1 MTNIYNYKYLPRPPR
16 AWTRVNNRCTYDT
29 EYNEGY
35 DPLIFQRVAQI
46 NKGNVLQY
54 KKNSSNLTKNQRYSQ
69 IAKGLWTNRTKTWA
83 TQSDI
88 YTNPNTT
95 SLKRVAYVEYSR
107 PDVKDPFNCPN
118 ANFKDGGTLICGTY
132 QNPCTGEISETTITP
147 KYYPSSDSDVPGPI
161 KLLYWNPRLQTWYP
175 KTTLTMNNSGNKWPV
190 NYKLFTSAIKPNPP
204 ILSIENKTLNSIE
217 ISWVQEKSDCIPVT
231 NYQIYDVTNNN
242 INLIKIVDY
251 KLNNYTV
258 ENLQNNINY
267 SFYVIS
273 TSSGYKSEPSNIVET
288 TTGN

>member
-1 MTNIYNYKYLPRPPR
+1 MTNIYNCKYLPRPPR

-54 KKNSSNLTKNQRYSQ
+54 KKNSSHLTKNQRYSQ

-132 QNPCTGEISETTITP
+132 QNPCTGEISERTITP
-147 KYYPSSDSDVPGPI
+147 KYFPSSDSDVPGRI
-161 KLLYWNPRLQTWYP
+161 KLLYWDPKLQTWYP
-175 KTTLTMNNSGNKWPV
+175 KTRLTMNNSGNKWPV
-190 NYKLFTSAIKPNPP
+190 NYKLFTSAVELTINPDYNSGP
-204 ILSIENKTLNSIE
+204 LSINIDSLNTVDPTI
-217 ISWVQEKSDCIPVT
+217 T
-231 NYQIYDVTNNN
+231 DV
-242 INLIKIVDY
+242 
-251 KLNNYTV
+251 
-258 ENLQNNINY
+258 
-267 SFYVIS
+267 VIS
-273 TSSGYKSEPSNIVET
+273 EENITLSESI
-288 TTGN
+288 

>member
-1 MTNIYNYKYLPRPPR
+1 MTNIYNCKYLPRPPR

-83 TQSDI
+83 TQSNI

-132 QNPCTGEISETTITP
+132 QNPCTGEITEGTITP
-147 KYYPSSDSDVPGPI
+147 KYFPSSDSDVPGPL
-161 KLLYWNPRLQTWYP
+161 KLLYWDPKLQTWYP
-175 KTTLTMNNSGNKWPV
+175 KTRLTMNNSGNKWPV
-190 NYKLFTSAIKPNPP
+190 NYKLFTSAVELTINPDYNSDSSTINIDP
-204 ILSIENKTLNSIE
+204 LN
-217 ISWVQEKSDCIPVT
+217 PVDPT
-231 NYQIYDVTNNN
+231 NRDV
-242 INLIKIVDY
+242 
-251 KLNNYTV
+251 
-258 ENLQNNINY
+258 
-267 SFYVIS
+267 VIS
-273 TSSGYKSEPSNIVET
+273 GNNVSIFGNTIDIGNSNTTLVNVTGDTIDIGSSSEN
-288 TTGN
+288 